1 MPSPVCSC
9 ITAGFGVKFLRRY
22 RISIPHGLLSPVGH
36 PGYKNDRGERVSSK
50 TGDRS
55 IYAAGPPSAKAG
67 GDLPTMRRHN
77 TCRAKKHSTHRRV
90 SPTLATGTEKR
101 ARRPIRHPHVCL
113 APYVRKNQVGCRL
126 GRVGFTGFPYAK
138 ASSPIVC
145 SQWSAARFASHQRA
159 FPLSSEPCF
168 GSGPFPD
175 SRGKGAHSPGTTP
188 SRRRTEAIRRGYR
201 TSRNSL
207 KTTSFLAM

>member
-1 MPSPVCSC
+1 MQ
-9 ITAGFGVKFLRRY
+9 
-22 RISIPHGLLSPVGH
+22 
-36 PGYKNDRGERVSSK
+36 
-50 TGDRS
+50 
-55 IYAAGPPSAKAG
+55 
-67 GDLPTMRRHN
+67 
-77 TCRAKKHSTHRRV
+77 
-90 SPTLATGTEKR
+90 R
-101 ARRPIRHPHVCL
+101 ARRPPKLAGIFQPCAATTLAAPKNIQPTVGYRQPSPQAQKKGPAAPIRHPHVCL